1 MEPEDLPKPLTDD
14 DINASKAKLASL
26 DGKKINEICDGY
38 TRQIKL
44 LINTAKK
51 TLSKKDDEDE
61 IVELERLARLV
72 ALLPSD
78 EIFLRSKDKIWHT
91 RKQILDKNVE
101 WFMNRDYSKNIKKD
115 QKQTMIETIIKV
127 VRRKFVALSED
138 EKNQYWMKAIEL
150 LRLVAEFKKLTG
162 EK

>member
-51 TLSKKDDEDE
+51 TLNKKDDEDE

-138 EKNQYWMKAIEL
+138 EKDQYWMKAIEL